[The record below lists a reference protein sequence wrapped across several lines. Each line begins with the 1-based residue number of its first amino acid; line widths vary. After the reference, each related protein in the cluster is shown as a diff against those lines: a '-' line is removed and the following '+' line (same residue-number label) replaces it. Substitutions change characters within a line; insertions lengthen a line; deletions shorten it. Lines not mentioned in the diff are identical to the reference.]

1 MSMIKKTV
9 TGDAEALKYVKNAKQ
24 ATGMP
29 KGGTQR
35 TSFTGSS
42 DSRSAGAVK
51 GGPMAGMKTAPGYV
65 DQGPVM
71 ADMNSAA
78 GSMAASHV
86 SKGPAAT
93 GINKKYQSASE
104 NVQGGMGGKFYA
116 PLKGGPAL

>member
-1 MSMIKKTV
+1 MSMINKTV
-9 TGDAEALKYVKNAKQ
+9 TGNAEALKYVKNAKQ
-24 ATGMP
+24 TTGMP

-42 DSRSAGAVK
+42 DSRPSGAVT

-71 ADMNSAA
+71 ADMSSAA
-78 GSMAASHV
+78 GSMAAGHV
-86 SKGPAAT
+86 SGGPGAT
-93 GINKKYQSASE
+93 GISKKYQAASE

-116 PLKGGPAL
+116 PMKGGPAL